1 MPSLT
6 RRAACGASATAVL
19 GLSAGCSYVLSSGGG
34 PNSGAVPTVVHNTT
48 TDQQTVTV
56 NIEFENG
63 SSIVDETFQME
74 GNSEYIPQGSMQRDS
89 SYTVSVTVKGGPSE
103 SVTVEKPADFFRVI
117 IDESDDI
124 LFAIDAE

>member
-1 MPSLT
+1 
-6 RRAACGASATAVL
+6 
-19 GLSAGCSYVLSSGGG
+19 
-34 PNSGAVPTVVHNTT
+34 
-48 TDQQTVTV
+48 V